1 MVAMLLEF
9 LGLFT
14 ERAANALTKLQVCS
28 SSGRIKIGEAFS
40 AKVCHLCK
48 KSLELS
54 NATGNLFNRGNF
66 GPHARRF

>member
-1 MVAMLLEF
+1 MFLEF

-14 ERAANALTKLQVCS
+14 KRPANALTKFQVCS
-28 SSGRIKIGEAFS
+28 SPGRIKIGEAFS

-48 KSLELS
+48 KILKLS
-54 NATGNLFNRGNF
+54 NATGKLFNRGSL